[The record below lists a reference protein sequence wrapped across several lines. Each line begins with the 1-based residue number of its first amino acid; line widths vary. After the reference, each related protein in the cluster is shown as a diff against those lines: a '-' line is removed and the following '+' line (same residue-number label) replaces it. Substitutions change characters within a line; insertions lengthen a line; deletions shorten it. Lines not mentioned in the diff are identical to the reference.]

1 MKYTVAFQYVPLIA
15 FYTENI
21 YNPNFVPILSYFKPL
36 LELNGGYK
44 WIYPVVRILSQK
56 YHDYYNLPFQYTLSH
71 KQSHTKYHFRT
82 EKNMEA

>member
-36 LELNGGYK
+36 LELNWGYK
-44 WIYPVVRILSQK
+44 WIYVV
-56 YHDYYNLPFQYTLSH
+56 
-71 KQSHTKYHFRT
+71 
-82 EKNMEA
+82 